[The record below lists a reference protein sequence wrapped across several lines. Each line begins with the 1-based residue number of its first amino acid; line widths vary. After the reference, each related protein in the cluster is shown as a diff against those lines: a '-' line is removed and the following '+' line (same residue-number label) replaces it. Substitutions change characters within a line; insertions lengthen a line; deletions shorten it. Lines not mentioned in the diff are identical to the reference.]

1 MFFTILPEVKNLIS
15 SNTYV
20 SASAP
25 ANTQTNECGKKDTNV
40 WQPSQR
46 LLENVEAVA
55 NSETWK
61 NFLGFLTK
69 FSLRKYSYKNILLI
83 YSHMP
88 TASLVAGFRTWQK
101 HWLHIK
107 RGESDIAIFAS
118 VIIRVL
124 KAKYRVAKNGEVT

>member
-1 MFFTILPEVKNLIS
+1 M
-15 SNTYV
+15 YV

-25 ANTQTNECGKKDTNV
+25 ANTQTNVCGKKNRNV

-55 NSETWK
+55 KSETWK
-61 NFLGFLTK
+61 NFLGFLTR
-69 FSLRKYSYKNILLI
+69 FSLRKYSYKNIMLI
-83 YSHMP
+83 YSNMQ

-101 HWLHIK
+101 HWQHIK